1 MRAQIGDP
9 KRQVP
14 LQQWVEYIGG
24 PREHNQSSGSRQAHQ
39 YALAVLLPLVLRL
52 FLPFALRPLSLLL
65 LVLLPLPLPPL
76 TLLEVVLS
84 LLLPLAL
91 DPLLLLSLAF
101 DPFACLPLALGALP
115 L

>member
-65 LVLLPLPLPPL
+65 LVLL
-76 TLLEVVLS
+76 EVVLR

-101 DPFACLPLALGALP
+101 DPFACLPVALGALP

>member
-1 MRAQIGDP
+1 M
-9 KRQVP
+9 
-14 LQQWVEYIGG
+14 
-24 PREHNQSSGSRQAHQ
+24 
-39 YALAVLLPLVLRL
+39 LLPLVLRL

-65 LVLLPLPLPPL
+65 LVLL
-76 TLLEVVLS
+76 EVVLR

-101 DPFACLPLALGALP
+101 DPFACLPVALGALP